1 MELVVKRFEELTTLE
16 LYEILKVRAEVFVVE
31 QNCVYQD
38 LDEKDKQAYLVYLKN
53 EEGIQAYLR
62 VLDAGVSFP
71 EVGIGRVMTLKRRC
85 GLGTQVLKEGIRVAK
100 EKMNA
105 DTIKLEAQVY
115 ARSLYEKEGFVQ
127 TSEEFLEDGIP
138 HIEMT
143 LNML

>member
-38 LDEKDKQAYLVYLKN
+38 LDEKDKQAYHVYLKN